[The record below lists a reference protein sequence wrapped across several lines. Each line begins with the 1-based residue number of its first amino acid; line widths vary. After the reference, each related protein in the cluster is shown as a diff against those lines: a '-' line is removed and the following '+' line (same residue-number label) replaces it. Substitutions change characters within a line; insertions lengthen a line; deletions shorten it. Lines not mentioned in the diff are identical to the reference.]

1 MLHESL
7 TCSNLQ
13 YHYLAPNF
21 NSMKFTALQIAQ
33 ALNGKVEGDPTIEV
47 NSLSKIE
54 EGKPGT
60 LSFLANPKYAQYI
73 YETKAS
79 IVIVGDDFIAEK
91 EITATL
97 VRVADP
103 YSSFADLLEMYQQA
117 KGKRTGISERAY
129 ISPSAT
135 IGNNVYIGEFVSVG
149 DNAVIGDNAAL
160 YPNTT
165 ISNQCKIGDNTT
177 LFAGVTIYDEC
188 IVGKKC
194 LIHAGVVIGADG
206 FGFAP
211 QQDKNYRKVP
221 QIGNVVVEDNVEIG
235 ANTCIDRAT
244 LGSTIIRKGA
254 IIDNLVQIAHNVEI
268 GENTAVA
275 AQTGISGS
283 TKFGKNCIL
292 AGQTGFA
299 GHLNIANGT
308 IITAQSGVGR
318 NIKEE
323 NTIYEGSPAFKH
335 KDFQKS
341 FIHFRRL
348 DQLVKRVNDL
358 EFKMKQK

>member
-1 MLHESL
+1 
-7 TCSNLQ
+7 
-13 YHYLAPNF
+13 
-21 NSMKFTALQIAQ
+21 MKFTAQQIAE
-33 ALNGKVEGDPTIEV
+33 ALQGTVEGNKDVIV
-47 NSLSKIE
+47 SNLSKIE
-54 EGKPGT
+54 EGTPGT
-60 LSFLANPKYAQYI
+60 LSFLANPKYTAHI
-73 YETKAS
+73 YNTKAS
-79 IVIVGDDFIAEK
+79 IVIVNNDFVAEK
-91 EITATL
+91 EINATL
-97 VRVADP
+97 IRVKDA
-103 YSSFADLLEMYQQA
+103 YSAFADLLEIYQQS
-117 KGKRTGISERAY
+117 KGKPSGISEHAF
-129 ISPSAT
+129 IAPTAN
-135 IGNNVYIGEFVSVG
+135 IGKDVYIAEFVSVG
-149 DNAVIGDNAAL
+149 ENAVIGDNTLL

-165 ISNQCKIGDNTT
+165 IGKNCKIGNDTII
-177 LFAGVTIYDEC
+177 FAGVKVYEDCVIGNKC
-188 IVGKKC
+188 IVN
-194 LIHAGVVIGADG
+194 AGVVIGADG

-221 QIGNVVVEDNVEIG
+221 QIGNVVIEDNVDIG

-283 TKFGKNCIL
+283 TKFGSNCIL

-308 IITAQSGVGR
+308 IVTAQSGVGR

-341 FIHFRRL
+341 YIHFRRL
-348 DQLVKRVNDL
+348 NELVKRVNELDHKL
-358 EFKMKQK
+358 KKLSSE

>member
-1 MLHESL
+1 
-7 TCSNLQ
+7 
-13 YHYLAPNF
+13 
-21 NSMKFTALQIAQ
+21 MKFTALQIAQ
-33 ALNGKVEGDPTIEV
+33 TLKGKVDGDENV
-47 NSLSKIE
+47 SVSSLSKIE

-60 LSFLANPKYAQYI
+60 LSFLANPKYTQYI
-73 YETKAS
+73 YDTKAS
-79 IVIVGDDFIAEK
+79 IVIVKDDFVPEK
-91 EITATL
+91 EISATL
-97 VRVADP
+97 IRVADP
-103 YSSFADLLEMYQQA
+103 YSSFADLLEMYQLA
-117 KGKRTGISERAY
+117 KGIKSGISNQAY
-129 ISPSAT
+129 IAPSASLGKN
-135 IGNNVYIGEFVSVG
+135 IYIGEFVSVG
-149 DNAVIGDNAAL
+149 ENAEIGDNAAL

-165 ISNQCKIGDNTT
+165 IGDRAKVGNNTT
-177 LFAGVTIYDEC
+177 LFAGVKVYDEC
-188 IVGKKC
+188 VIGKEC
-194 LIHAGVVIGADG
+194 LLHAGVVIGADG

-221 QIGNVVVEDNVEIG
+221 QIGNVVIEDKVEIG
-235 ANTCIDRAT
+235 ANACIDRAT

-283 TKFGKNCIL
+283 TRIGDNCIL

-318 NIKEE
+318 NIKQE
-323 NTIYEGSPAFKH
+323 NTIYEGSPAFRH

-341 FIHFRRL
+341 YIHFRRL
-348 DQLVKRVNDL
+348 DELVKRVNEL
-358 EFKMKQK
+358 ERKLKEK

>member
-1 MLHESL
+1 MQ
-7 TCSNLQ
+7 TKITG
-13 YHYLAPNF
+13 
-21 NSMKFTALQIAQ
+21 MIFTAQQIAE
-33 ALNGKVEGDPTIEV
+33 ALNGVVEGDPSTEV
-47 NSLSKIE
+47 TSLSKIE
-54 EGKPGT
+54 EGKKGT
-60 LSFLANPKYAQYI
+60 LTFLANPKYTQYI
-73 YETKAS
+73 YQTQAS
-79 IVIVGDDFIAEK
+79 IIIVNEDFTPEK
-91 EITATL
+91 KIPATL
-97 VRVADP
+97 IKVKDA
-103 YSSFADLLEMYQQA
+103 YSAFAQLLELYQQT
-117 KGKRTGISERAY
+117 KGKRSGISDRAY
-129 ISPSAT
+129 IAPSAT
-135 IGNNVYIGEFVSVG
+135 IGKDVYIGEFVSVG
-149 DNAVIGDNAAL
+149 E
-160 YPNTT
+160 NT
-165 ISNQCKIGDNTT
+165 IIGDNTSLFPHTTIGNNCRIGNSTT
-177 LFAGVTIYDEC
+177 LFADVKIYDEC
-188 IVGKKC
+188 IIGNEC
-194 LIHAGVVIGADG
+194 TLHAGIVIGADG
-206 FGFAP
+206 FGFAQ

-221 QIGNVVVEDNVEIG
+221 QIGNVIIEDNVDIG

-323 NTIYEGSPAFKH
+323 NTIYEGSPAFRH

-341 FIHFRRL
+341 YIYFRRL
-348 DQLVKRVNDL
+348 SELVKRIDEL
-358 EFKMKQK
+358 EQKLKDNTK